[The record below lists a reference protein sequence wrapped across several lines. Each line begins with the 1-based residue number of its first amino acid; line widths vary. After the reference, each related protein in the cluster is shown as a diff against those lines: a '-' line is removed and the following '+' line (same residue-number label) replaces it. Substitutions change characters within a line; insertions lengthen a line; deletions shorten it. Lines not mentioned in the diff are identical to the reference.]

1 MSIIL
6 KHIFRNMKEHKGR
19 SFLIFFALLVSTSVF
34 MISLT
39 ISDDLIIKIEDTLRN
54 VYGNAEVQ
62 VSTVDPFKLDD
73 LKTNNIEYNYIG
85 VNNIDGVNDK
95 DKAIN
100 IYGLDIDTA
109 VDFKLLGEDAET
121 LQNNEILVSKKIAE
135 DKNYHVGDIIN
146 FIYENKSYNLT
157 IKTIIDS
164 KGLASLKPDADM
176 DFDIFFMN
184 NETFNIIANRETG
197 YYDEIYFNIKDDE
210 EINKF
215 VDYLKDNNKNYI
227 IQKTVDMDS
236 IKETTSM
243 ISAIMYL
250 IVVMATIM
258 IYFVIN
264 SLNKIILAERIPVI
278 GTFRSVGASRSKMN
292 FILILENAIYGIF
305 AGILGAILGTY
316 LNSMCSYAFVT
327 TSGVDL
333 STKSLNITPISIII
347 GILFATLLQ
356 VFITTKEIIRTN
368 KKPIKV
374 LIFNTQNSRYRL
386 RKRRTIIG
394 FILLVISL
402 LIFFLGKN
410 LSLVLVA
417 LCLVGFMI
425 GIANTLP
432 VFIQSISRLLT
443 KLFKKMGFTT
453 GIIATKNITN
463 NKMIIASS
471 RLVVIAIS
479 LLSSIILM
487 SNAITRAFSNFRV
500 VTKGIDIIVEGIGN
514 NSEHYKYLEDIEGVK
529 KVDSLNSF
537 FTTNVTYNDNQKFSI
552 TPGFYGEKERRTNIM
567 TELDYKIKDLKDD
580 EILVDEQYALRN
592 KFKVGDTLKINY
604 GDLDKSYTYKI
615 VGLVDASNFN
625 VSRNLMV
632 VSYRHLIDDLNGIPM
647 QLHITCEENVDLEKM
662 KDTIKD
668 NIKEVGIRVQTID
681 EYITEQE
688 NQIASITSI
697 IYIVIGISVLLSFV
711 GIINNQII
719 GFINRRKELA
729 ILNSTCM
736 NRTQIKK
743 MLACETILANFI
755 ALVIAI
761 IISAIT
767 VLFMNMCLNGIGF
780 YLNVRFE
787 FNVII
792 KFVLLVYL
800 ILLLTLLVP
809 FRKLRKMNIIEEIK
823 YE

>member
-6 KHIFRNMKEHKGR
+6 KHIIRNMKEHKGR

-39 ISDDLIIKIEDTLRN
+39 ISDDLMIKIEDTLRN
-54 VYGNAEVQ
+54 IYGNAEVE
-62 VSTVDPFKLDD
+62 VSTVDPFKLED
-73 LKTNNIEYNYIG
+73 LKINNTEYTYIG
-85 VNNIDGVNDK
+85 LNNFEGVTEK
-95 DKAIN
+95 DKN
-100 IYGLDIDTA
+100 VSIYGLDIKKA
-109 VDFKLLGEDAET
+109 VEFKLLGEDASE
-121 LQNNEILVSKKIAE
+121 LEKNEILVSDKIAQ
-135 DKNYHVGDIIN
+135 DKNYHKNDIIKIKN
-146 FIYENKSYNLT
+146 NNKIYSLT
-157 IKTIIDS
+157 IKDIIDS
-164 KGLASLKPDADM
+164 KGLASIRPDADM
-176 DFDIFFMN
+176 DFDIFFTSTETL
-184 NETFNIIANRETG
+184 NEIANLKND
-197 YYDEIYFNIKDDE
+197 YYDRIYFNIKNDDD
-210 EINKF
+210 INKF
-215 VDYLKDNNKNYI
+215 VEYLKDNNKNYI
-227 IQKTVDMDS
+227 INKTVDMDS

-278 GTFRSVGASRSKMN
+278 GTFRSVGASRRKMN

-305 AGILGAILGTY
+305 AGIFGAILGTY
-316 LNSMCSYAFVT
+316 LNSMCSNAFVT

-333 STKSLNITPISIII
+333 SRKSLNITPGSIVI
-347 GILFATLLQ
+347 GIIFATLLQ

-394 FILLVISL
+394 FILLIISL
-402 LIFFLGKN
+402 LIFFLCKN
-410 LSLVLVA
+410 LSLGLVA
-417 LCLVGFMI
+417 LCLIGFMI
-425 GIANTLP
+425 GVANTLP
-432 VFIQSISRLLT
+432 VFIQSLSRLLT
-443 KLFKKMGFTT
+443 KIFKKIGFTT

-487 SNAITRAFSNFRV
+487 SSAITRAFSNFRV
-500 VTKGIDIIVEGIGN
+500 VTKGIDIMVEGMSN
-514 NSEHYKYLEDIEGVK
+514 NSEYYSYLEDIKGVK

-537 FTTNVTYNDNQKFSI
+537 FINNVTYNNKKKFSI
-552 TPGFYGEKERRTNIM
+552 TPGFYAEKERKTNII
-567 TELDYKIKDLKDD
+567 EEIDYKIKDLKED

-592 KFKVGDTLKINY
+592 SFKVGDTIKINY
-604 GDLDKSYTYKI
+604 EDLEKSYTYKI

-625 VSRNLMV
+625 VSRNMIV
-632 VSYRHLIDDLNGIPM
+632 VSYKHLINDLNGIPM
-647 QLHITCEENVDLEKM
+647 QLHITCDKNVNLEKM
-662 KDTIKD
+662 KDKIKD
-668 NIKEVGIRVQTID
+668 NIKEVGIKVETTD

-719 GFINRRKELA
+719 GFISRKKELA

-736 NRTQIKK
+736 TRTQIKK
-743 MLACETILANFI
+743 MLAFETILANLI
-755 ALVIAI
+755 ALIIAI

-767 VLFMNMCLNGIGF
+767 VLFMNNCLNGIGF
-780 YLNVRFE
+780 YLNIKFE
-787 FNVII
+787 LAVII
-792 KFVLLVYL
+792 KFVVIVYI